1 MGAVQGA
8 FSFRNPTISPGCTP
22 IQGADS
28 DVPENRRSDPDAVSF
43 ERQVR
48 PSCITGACIR
58 SAGWDADRWVSP
70 FLLYHSAFTRCATQ
84 TKWRKSGQTQS
95 EFVALLLFDGS
106 PLVLTLRKL
115 LELFGFTERSHQLLP
130 IYGCPPLG
138 TPQGEHREVNS
149 LGKLGKFSIIRLAC

>member
-1 MGAVQGA
+1 M
-8 FSFRNPTISPGCTP
+8 
-22 IQGADS
+22 
-28 DVPENRRSDPDAVSF
+28 PENRQSDPDAVPF

-48 PSCITGACIR
+48 PSCITEACIR
-58 SAGWDADRWVSP
+58 SAEWGADRWVSP

-84 TKWRKSGQTQS
+84 TRWRKSGQTQF

-149 LGKLGKFSIIRLAC
+149 LGKLGIIPIIRLAC